1 MLPNYLVDLIFTLNV
16 CYGTYVTLVISHSL
30 NLSIYNMHL
39 HLLFVLVRISNVL
52 GNGTLD
58 KSHVLRLILTVSK
71 SQISDVFVVN
81 FHLIKYF
88 LGQLVKLRLSDS
100 FSTLINMSNQ

>member
-1 MLPNYLVDLIFTLNV
+1 
-16 CYGTYVTLVISHSL
+16 
-30 NLSIYNMHL
+30 MHL

-52 GNGTLD
+52 GKGTLD
-58 KSHVLRLILTVSK
+58 MSHFLRLILTVYK
-71 SQISDVFVVN
+71 SQIGDVFVVN

-88 LGQLVKLRLSDS
+88 LGQLVKLCLSDS